1 MSLTGIVTRN
11 WRLKIAAL
19 VLAVLIWVTIRLS
32 DPRISAISIPDVRV
46 RVEQVDT
53 TNWVLKGPP
62 SPDRVEMTVTGP
74 YGELLRA
81 AMAEPEVVVPVDS
94 VWQEDI
100 VLGLASGWVRNID
113 RGSIGIESFTP
124 SSVRLIFERH
134 RVVEIPVSRRLT
146 GRLPDSLALVSEPR
160 ANLLF
165 VQVGGPA
172 AAVDPLETVFLEPF
186 DLGVVT
192 GSGRFEV
199 ALDTT
204 GLGGLKVS
212 PLTAVLSVDVAP
224 RQSWVVGQLPVEFP
238 EADAN
243 WVIDPGT
250 LEATLFGAE
259 LQLSAINVDAIRVS
273 VTADAASVRLEIE
286 RNGEARVPV
295 GLSGLTQWVEGSLE
309 ADSVTVRR
317 SGPP

>member
-19 VLAVLIWVTIRLS
+19 ALAVLIWVTIRLS
-32 DPRISAISIPDVRV
+32 DQSISRISIPDVRV
-46 RVEQVDT
+46 RVGQVDT
-53 TNWVLKGPP
+53 TNWVLKGLP
-62 SPDRVEMTVTGP
+62 SPDRVEMTVSGP

-81 AMAEPEVVVPVDS
+81 ALAEPEVHIPLEAVE
-94 VWQEDI
+94 QEDLL
-100 VLGLASGWVRNID
+100 LGLSSDWVRNVD
-113 RGSIGIESFTP
+113 RTSVGIEGFEP
-124 SSVRLIFERH
+124 SSIRLLFERYS
-134 RVVEIPVSRRLT
+134 VVEIPVSVRPT

-165 VQVGGPA
+165 AEVRGPA
-172 AAVDPLETVFLEPF
+172 SAVDPLETVFLEPF

-204 GLGGLKVS
+204 GLGGLRVS

-238 EADAN
+238 EADAD

-259 LQLSAINVDAIRVS
+259 LQLSAIDVDAIRVS

-295 GLSGLTQWVEGSLE
+295 GLGGLTQWVEGSLE